1 MKYSTKL
8 SQAVHILVFIKLGS
22 SSDLS
27 STAIA
32 KSIQTNPGCV
42 RQIMMKLREAG
53 LLNSVTGHAKPSLA
67 KDPTDITLLD
77 LYRAVEGTKP
87 LLHLDTQTNPLCGVG
102 INIQLSLQKYYD
114 EIQEAAE
121 HKMREITL
129 DHIINLYHEKID
141 QPYFSQQNNS
151 EF

>member
-8 SQAVHILVFIKLGS
+8 SQAVHILVFIKLGA

-67 KDPTDITLLD
+67 KEPIDITLLD

-87 LLHLDTQTNPLCGVG
+87 LLHLDTQTNPQCGVG

-121 HKMREITL
+121 HKMRETTL

-141 QPYFSQQNNS
+141 QPYFNQQNNS

>member
-8 SQAVHILVFIKLGS
+8 SQAVHILVFIKINP

-27 STAIA
+27 STAMA

-53 LLNSVTGHAKPSLA
+53 LLNSVNGHAKPSLA
-67 KDPTDITLLD
+67 KEPIDITLLD

-87 LLHLDTQTNPLCGVG
+87 LLHLDTQTNPQCGVG

-129 DHIINLYHEKID
+129 EHIINLYYKKADHFD
-141 QPYFSQQNNS
+141 CSF
-151 EF
+151 FAL

>member
-8 SQAVHILVFIKLGS
+8 SQAVHILVFIKLGP

-67 KDPTDITLLD
+67 KEPIDITLLD

-87 LLHLDTQTNPLCGVG
+87 LLHLDTQTNPQCGVG

-141 QPYFSQQNNS
+141 QPYFNQQNNS